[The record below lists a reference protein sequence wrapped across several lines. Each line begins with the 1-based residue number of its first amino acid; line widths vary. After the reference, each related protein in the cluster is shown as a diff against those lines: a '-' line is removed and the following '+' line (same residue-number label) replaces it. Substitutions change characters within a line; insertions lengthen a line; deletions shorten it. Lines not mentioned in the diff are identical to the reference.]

1 MFVNFLTPLL
11 LLAAFILLL
20 LVSLSI
26 PIIKSIDLLQL
37 SANVKEGVSIVS
49 ATVTGRV
56 KFGVWG
62 YCISVID
69 AQCVLFHKG
78 LYSR

>member
-1 MFVNFLTPLL
+1 MFANILTPLL

-62 YCISVID
+62 YCISSID
-69 AQCVLFHKG
+69 AEYVLHTIF
-78 LYSR
+78 